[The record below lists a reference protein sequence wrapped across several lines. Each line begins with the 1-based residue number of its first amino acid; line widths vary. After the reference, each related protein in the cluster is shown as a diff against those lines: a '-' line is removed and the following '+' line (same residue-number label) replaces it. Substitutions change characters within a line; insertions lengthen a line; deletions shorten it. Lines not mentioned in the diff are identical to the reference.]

1 MNHLS
6 NHQRYEETFDYAFD
20 ETGINGFNSDFDLG
34 VIVGKVIKPVAPTI
48 QENFQDIPARFGG
61 IYLGTDYQEKE
72 FDIPITVMCEDQ
84 QEFDEKIQNLSSI
97 LVNSSRDKDIQY
109 PLRFNSN
116 QDVIYYG
123 HFTQIPQPQFIN
135 DTAWDFQLN
144 LVFMLADPRGFL
156 PQEQI
161 KITSNNQTIIPKGNT
176 DVKPIIHIKP
186 KTDLFYFG
194 YDQDEHYV
202 AVGYNVNAE
211 NQLIDSNGNVV
222 AMGQHQVLQVDDP
235 CVSLAT
241 WFSAGSDTQEV
252 EIYNGVQDGT
262 TRSTP
267 TALTVGLDS
276 KGYYNFGKKNT
287 HTYTKNGQTLDHWYG
302 PVLVHNG
309 LPKVTP
315 YWKMQVRLHHVKRDK
330 RNRAM
335 GRVEVYLLD
344 FNGDVKGRMGIQDL
358 SHGRYPVAYIQL
370 GSSFNSHDDKG
381 KYKTLIWTDGPAN
394 QKHSEG
400 KKEYKVSYTK
410 TVQVTTK
417 KASKKKSK
425 KKSTRSLDG
434 ELTEIFDIDL
444 ETRKRKYTHHKGVRK
459 SRSDKGKTHRKRT
472 VKTTKS
478 KKGGSSSNV
487 SKPTVKSTKTIKTT
501 KSEYSERQTD
511 AFSDFFGSFSL
522 ERTRNENGNDKW
534 IANITRLSTNN
545 VQPETEKSKKVNITV
560 PFVDKTN
567 RFGFSLANVA
577 VDFQKTDIAED
588 KVNPAQIYKND
599 FLSITDYKEWRT
611 DGSTDPDDIPH
622 PIVHAGQE
630 IIIDNTDER
639 VYADGLSLDKYVSW
653 GSDFPA
659 ITGGAPQALHF
670 SPAVE
675 NADIYIDYVPAI
687 K

>member
-6 NHQRYEETFDYAFD
+6 RIQRPEETFDYAFD
-20 ETGINGFNSDFDLG
+20 ENGENGFNSNDHLG

-72 FDIPITVMCEDQ
+72 FDIPITAQCEDQ
-84 QEFDEKIQNLSSI
+84 EEFDQKIQNLSSI

-116 QDVIYYG
+116 EDVIYYG
-123 HFTQIPQPQFIN
+123 HFTQIPQPQFIS
-135 DTAWDFQLN
+135 DTSWDFQLN

-176 DVKPIIHIKP
+176 DVKPIIRMQP
-186 KTDLFYFG
+186 KKDLFYFG
-194 YDQDEHYV
+194 YDQGEDYV
-202 AVGYNVNAE
+202 AVGYHVNDE
-211 NQLIDSNGNVV
+211 NQLTDADGNVV
-222 AMGQHQVLQVDDP
+222 NMGQHQTLQVDDP

-241 WFSAGSDTQEV
+241 WFQAGSDTQEV
-252 EIYNGVQDGT
+252 DLYNGVQDGT
-262 TRSTP
+262 AKSTP
-267 TALTVGLDS
+267 TALTVGTDS
-276 KGYYNFGKKNT
+276 KGYYDFGTKNK
-287 HTYTKNGQTLDHWYG
+287 HTYTQNGQTFNQWYG

-344 FNGDVKGRMGIQDL
+344 FDGNVKGRMGIQDL
-358 SHGRYPVAYIQL
+358 AHGRYPVAYIQL
-370 GSSFNSHDDKG
+370 GSSFNANSDKG
-381 KYKTLIWTDGPAN
+381 NYKTLIWTNGPEN

-400 KKEYKVSYTK
+400 KAEYKVSYTK

-417 KASKKKSK
+417 KTTKKKSK
-425 KKSTRSLDG
+425 RSLDG
-434 ELTEIFDIDL
+434 ELTEVFDVDL
-444 ETRKRKYTHHKGVRK
+444 ETRKRKYTHHKTARK

-472 VKTTKS
+472 VTSTKS
-478 KKGGSSSNV
+478 KKGGTSKTV
-487 SKPTVKSTKTIKTT
+487 SKPKIQTKTVTTT

-522 ERTRNENGNDKW
+522 ERSLGDNGNDKW
-534 IANITRLSTNN
+534 TANITRLSTNN
-545 VQPETEKSKKVNITV
+545 VQPVTEKSKKVDITTT
-560 PFVDKTN
+560 FVDQYNK
-567 RFGFSLANVA
+567 FGFALANIA

-599 FLSITDYKEWRT
+599 FLSITDYKEWRS

-622 PIVHAGQE
+622 PIVHAGQWVV
-630 IIIDNTDER
+630 IDNTDEH

-653 GSDFPA
+653 GSNFPA
-659 ITGGAPQALHF
+659 IAGGTPNEIHF
-670 SPAVE
+670 SPSV
-675 NADIYIDYVPAI
+675 NDADIYIDYVPAI

>member
-20 ETGINGFNSDFDLG
+20 ETGKNGFNSDYELG
-34 VIVGKVIKPVAPTI
+34 VIVGKVIKPVAPAI

-72 FDIPITVMCEDQ
+72 FDIPVTVQCEDQ
-84 QEFDEKIQNLSSI
+84 HEFDEKIQNLSSI

-116 QDVIYYG
+116 QNVIYYG

-135 DTAWDFQLN
+135 DTSWDFQLN

-176 DVKPIIHIKP
+176 EVKPIIHIIP

-202 AVGYNVNAE
+202 AVGYHVNDG
-211 NQLIDSNGNVV
+211 NQLIDENGNVV
-222 AMGQHQVLQVDDP
+222 NMGQHQTLQVDDP

-241 WFSAGSDTQEV
+241 WFQAGSDTQEV
-252 EIYNGVQDGT
+252 EIYNGVQDGSVK
-262 TRSTP
+262 STP
-267 TALTVGLDS
+267 TALTVGTDD
-276 KGYYNFGKKNT
+276 KGYYNFGTKNK
-287 HTYTKNGQTLDHWYG
+287 HTYTKGGQTYDQWYG

-315 YWKMQVRLHHVKRDK
+315 YWKMQVRLHHIKRDK

-344 FNGDVKGRMGIQDL
+344 FNGDVKARMGIQDL

-370 GSSFNSHDDKG
+370 GSSFNSQSDKG
-381 KYKTLIWTDGPAN
+381 NYKTLIWTDGPAN

-410 TVQVTTK
+410 TVTVST
-417 KASKKKSK
+417 KKSK
-425 KKSTRSLDG
+425 RSLDN
-434 ELTEIFDIDL
+434 EFNEVFDVDI
-444 ETRKRKYTHHKGVRK
+444 ETRKRKYTHHKGTRK
-459 SRSDKGKTHRKRT
+459 SRSDKGKTHRTRSVT
-472 VKTTKS
+472 TTKS
-478 KKGGSSSNV
+478 KKGGTSKTV
-487 SKPTVKSTKTIKTT
+487 SKPKVTSAQKKTVTTT

-511 AFSDFFGSFSL
+511 AFSNFFGSFSL
-522 ERTRNENGNDKW
+522 ERSKSDNGKDKW

-545 VQPETEKSKKVNITV
+545 VQPETDKSKKVDITV
-560 PFVDKTN
+560 PFVDQQDKY
-567 RFGFSLANVA
+567 GFALANIA

-599 FLSITDYKEWRT
+599 FLSITDYKEWRS

-622 PIVHAGQE
+622 AIVHAGQE
-630 IIIDNTDER
+630 VIIDNTDER
-639 VYADGLSLDKYVSW
+639 VYANGLSLDKYVSW

-659 ITGGAPQALHF
+659 ITGGTPQALHF